1 MATINLPTTMSLLN
15 PDPTTTKASDR
26 LVSSRNLSDFVF
38 QPRRKCFQKQLFSV
52 RSMKATEQSQH
63 GQLTSQNGPLGFVS
77 FAFLAHGFF
86 NLFLIFSFWISYSL
100 CLLKKCGKKKG
111 NGVLTFGFFF
121 FFFGYLVTK
130 DGCFIN

>member
-77 FAFLAHGFF
+77 FAFLAHGFL
-86 NLFLIFSFWISYSL
+86 NLFLIFSFLDFLLSL
-100 CLLKKCGKKKG
+100 FAEKVRKKKG
-111 NGVLTFGFFF
+111 NGVLTFGFF

>member
-86 NLFLIFSFWISYSL
+86 KLFLIFSFL
-100 CLLKKCGKKKG
+100 GFLLFLFAETVWEKKRKWS
-111 NGVLTFGFFF
+111 FDFWFFF
-121 FFFGYLVTK
+121 FVVYLVTK
-130 DGCFIN
+130 DSCFTN